1 MNLSTLT
8 ASILMPPRYLAH
20 FPFRI
25 AAAHR
30 KLRKLRKTR
39 FVASHID
46 KLTSR
51 VLIAKAI
58 FSSARWRFFLA
69 FVKSKVIVGDFSL
82 PFVLSF
88 WRVDVFFWWFFMWLF
103 LLVITLFLPLIS
115 FIHNLFVLF
124 TWVFLLLFKLICTVF
139 VLLEPFFE
147 IFLFGFGLVPE
158 PIPFNQ
164 WFDLALGFLLEMI
177 NFNGLVLYVIPIWSF
192 RYIFGLFE
200 FFKLF

>member
-1 MNLSTLT
+1 MNLSAST

-39 FVASHID
+39 FIASHID
-46 KLTSR
+46 ELASR
-51 VLIAKAI
+51 VLIAKTI
-58 FSSARWRFFLA
+58 FSSAWWRFLLTFI
-69 FVKSKVIVGDFSL
+69 KSEIIVGYFSL

-88 WRVDVFFWWFFMWLF
+88 WRVDVYFRWLFMWLF
-103 LLVITLFLPLIS
+103 LLLITLFLPLIG

-124 TWVFLLLFKLICTVF
+124 TWVFFVLVKLICTVF

-164 WFDLALGFLLEMI
+164 WFDLAFGFLLEMI
-177 NFNGLVLYVIPIWSF
+177 NFYGLILYVISIWCL

-200 FFKLF
+200 LFKLF